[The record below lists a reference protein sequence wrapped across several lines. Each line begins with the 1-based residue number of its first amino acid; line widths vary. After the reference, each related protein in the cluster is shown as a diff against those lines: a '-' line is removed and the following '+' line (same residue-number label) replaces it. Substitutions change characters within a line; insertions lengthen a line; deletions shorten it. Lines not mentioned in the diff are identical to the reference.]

1 MDESSSKVVL
11 AVDCMGGDHGPN
23 VTLAACARFIRQY
36 PDRPRRLNLQ
46 LAWDSYK
53 VKAIRQKEK

>member
-23 VTLAACARFIRQY
+23 VTLAACARFIRQ
-36 PDRPRRLNLQ
+36 
-46 LAWDSYK
+46 
-53 VKAIRQKEK
+53 